1 MSGFPTYI
9 QNPLFAPS
17 SGQQQQ
23 NQQQQGGGGGGGGD
37 DFDVNEIFADYFINE
52 FDDPLNAYTSSMAN
66 YNGAA
71 VKMEAPAAAAAAPLG
86 ATIQQHSGQPT
97 LPTGGI
103 KTAFR
108 LGAVGVDSGVAGVVQ
123 QQPMKKAR
131 HEISLVHNPIASL
144 QQGVFP
150 TTTTAAGIGA
160 AATTTT
166 TPGGI
171 ATAGGIRVPLP
182 VGVGIRMGG
191 VGGVSP
197 ATVSSVDRSK
207 AVLHSQLMMGGG
219 ADAFGLQAGMS
230 DQAIAERRQRNRE
243 HAKRSRV
250 RKKFMLESLQEE
262 VSKLQ
267 RENQTL
273 RLLIQESIP
282 EHAQEI
288 IAECCAK
295 NPLFADD
302 EQEESKTQVTKL
314 IRSDFS
320 LMDSLS
326 ASQQN
331 FCLSDPRLP
340 DNPVVFAS
348 PGFYKLTGYTSK
360 EVLGRNCR
368 FLQGPGTDTKT
379 VEVIRKAVAIGA
391 DCTVCILNYKADGT
405 PFWNQFF
412 VAALRDSDN
421 NIVNYVGVQCEVEPE
436 AGASALEDRVNE
448 VLPLQNKDGTE

>member
-1 MSGFPTYI
+1 MAMSGYSSYI
-9 QNPLFAPS
+9 QNPLFAPAS
-17 SGQQQQ
+17 SQQQ
-23 NQQQQGGGGGGGGD
+23 NQQQQGD

-52 FDDPLNAYTSSMAN
+52 FNDPLNAYTSSMAN
-66 YNGAA
+66 YNGAT
-71 VKMEAPAAAAAAPLG
+71 VKIEAPAAAVAGVGSGASIAANLPGTANHI
-86 ATIQQHSGQPT
+86 A

-103 KTAFR
+103 KTPFR
-108 LGAVGVDSGVAGVVQ
+108 LGAAVAGVVQ
-123 QQPMKKAR
+123 QQPLKKAR
-131 HEISLVHNPIASL
+131 HDGPSTQNPVYTM
-144 QQGVFP
+144 QTGVFP
-150 TTTTAAGIGA
+150 VASTQGPSASIATPPTAGL
-160 AATTTT
+160 
-166 TPGGI
+166 

-191 VGGVSP
+191 IGGVAP
-197 ATVSSVDRSK
+197 ATAYSADRS
-207 AVLHSQLMMGGG
+207 ATVLHSHSHLMGGCG
-219 ADAFGLQAGMS
+219 DNSGGQPAIS
-230 DQAIAERRQRNRE
+230 DKAIAERRQRNRE

-250 RKKFMLESLQEE
+250 RKKFMLESLQEQ

-267 RENQTL
+267 RVNQAL

-282 EHAQEI
+282 TNAQEI
-288 IAECCAK
+288 ITECCSK

-302 EQEESKTQVTKL
+302 PSGDVDDDAVTKL

-348 PGFYKLTGYTSK
+348 PGFYNLTGYTAK

-379 VEVIRKAVAIGA
+379 VEIIRKAVAIGA

-436 AGASALEDRVNE
+436 AGASVLEDRVNE
-448 VLPLQNKDGTE
+448 VLPLQNKDEC